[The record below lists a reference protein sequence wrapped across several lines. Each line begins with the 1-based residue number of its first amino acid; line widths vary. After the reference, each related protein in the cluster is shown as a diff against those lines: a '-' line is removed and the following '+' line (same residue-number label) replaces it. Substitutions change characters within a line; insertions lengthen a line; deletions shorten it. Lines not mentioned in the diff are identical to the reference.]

1 MLNNI
6 KSFGLNVIPEGDRS
20 RTAEQT
26 AKSVENA
33 LSSLWEPI
41 LDYLKEN
48 ENVFSGAIQGE
59 IEKTDFQAM
68 RLGMTLNAG
77 NPTRNINY
85 ES

>member
-6 KSFGLNVIPEGDRS
+6 KSFGLNVIPEGENS
-20 RTAEQT
+20 KTAEFA
-26 AKSVENA
+26 AKSVESA
-33 LSSLWEPI
+33 ISSLWEPI

-48 ENVFSGAIQGE
+48 ENVFSGAIETE
-59 IEKTDFQAM
+59 INKTDYQAM